1 LNLRA
6 KVSGV
11 IVLAVVAAGVLPA
24 VVAQGSPLSD
34 KQAQARALEAQI
46 EANGSKMVALSEQ
59 LNGARI
65 RLEKAQAG
73 IADAEARTAAAQAA
87 TDKIHEQLNARAAEI
102 YKGAGSSNPLEAVD
116 VKSVT
121 ELGARSKYASAAAD
135 KDDSLLEKLVQ
146 AREILA
152 AQKAQLE
159 TQKNAAQAEKDTA
172 DRARANLAA
181 TTTRLNQQQQQ
192 VKGELKTLIDQERAR
207 QTAASKARAAQQARG
222 FQRGGGGGGGGGGG
236 SSVQTTFPNAPAPN
250 GRAATAVA
258 FAKAQVGKGYAY
270 ATSGPNTFDCSGLT
284 AAAWAAAGVGLAH
297 YSGAQYS
304 QTIRIG
310 PGDLQPGDL
319 VFYGPG
325 GSRHVEIY
333 IGGGAVVSA
342 SNPATGVKVAGVR
355 YGSASGYGRVP

>member
-6 KVSGV
+6 KISGV
-11 IVLAVVAAGVLPA
+11 VVVAVVAAGVLPA

-34 KQAQARALEAQI
+34 KQAEARALEASIQ
-46 EANGSKMVALSEQ
+46 ANGSKMVALSEK

-65 RLEKAQAG
+65 RLERAQAG
-73 IADAEARTAAAQAA
+73 IADAERRTQAAQAA
-87 TDKIHEQLNARAAEI
+87 TDNIHRQLNARAAEI
-102 YKGAGSSNPLEAVD
+102 YKGAGSANPLEAVD

-135 KDDSLLEKLVQ
+135 RDDSLLAKLQQ

-159 TQKNAAQAEKDTA
+159 AQRNAAQAEKDAA
-172 DRARANLAA
+172 DRAKSELAA
-181 TTTRLNQQQQQ
+181 VTAQKQSLLNQ
-192 VKGELKTLIDQERAR
+192 VKGEMATLVRQERAR
-207 QTAASKARAAQQARG
+207 QAAASQQRARAQAATYAR
-222 FQRGGGGGGGGGGG
+222 GGGGG
-236 SSVQTTFPNAPAPN
+236 SSRGGGIPANFPNAPAPN

-297 YSGAQYS
+297 YSGAQYN

-333 IGGGAVVSA
+333 IGGGMVVSA

-355 YGSASGYGRVP
+355 YGSASGYGRVG

>member
-6 KVSGV
+6 KISGV
-11 IVLAVVAAGVLPA
+11 LVIAVVAAGVLPA

-46 EANGSKMVALSEQ
+46 QANDSKMVALSEK

-65 RLEKAQAG
+65 RMEKAQAG
-73 IADAEARTAAAQAA
+73 IADAERRTQAAQAA
-87 TDKIHEQLNARAAEI
+87 TDKIHDQLNARAAEI
-102 YKGAGSSNPLEAVD
+102 YKGAGSGNPLQAVD

-135 KDDSLLEKLVQ
+135 RDDSLLNKLLQ

-159 TQKNAAQAEKDTA
+159 VQKNAAQAEKDEA
-172 DRARANLAA
+172 DRARSSLQAA
-181 TTTRLNQQQQQ
+181 TAQKNALLNQ
-192 VKGELKTLIDQERAR
+192 VKGEMATLVRQERAR
-207 QTAASKARAAQQARG
+207 QAQAAQARARATANSY
-222 FQRGGGGGGGGGGG
+222 QRGGGGGGRAG
-236 SSVQTTFPNAPAPN
+236 VPVNFPNAPAPN
-250 GRAATAVA
+250 GGAAAAVA
-258 FAKAQVGKGYAY
+258 FAKAQVGKGYRF
-270 ATSGPNTFDCSGLT
+270 ATAGPDTFDCSGLT
-284 AAAWAAAGVGLAH
+284 SAAWAQGGKSLTR
-297 YSGAQYS
+297 YSGAQYN

-319 VFYGPG
+319 IFYGPG
-325 GSRHVEIY
+325 GSNHVEIY
-333 IGGGAVVSA
+333 IGGGMVVSA
-342 SNPATGVKVAGVR
+342 SNPSSGVKLAGVR